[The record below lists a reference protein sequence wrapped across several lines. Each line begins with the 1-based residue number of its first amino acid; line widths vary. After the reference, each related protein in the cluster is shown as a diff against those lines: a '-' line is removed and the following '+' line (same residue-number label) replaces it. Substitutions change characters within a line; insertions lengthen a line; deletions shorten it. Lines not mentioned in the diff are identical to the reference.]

1 MDEIPEEFKDGEMIT
16 QMKEKFSGEKKIE
29 TYIKGEK
36 IGKGGFST
44 CYKLYNVQDKKIYA
58 AKEII
63 KNKSSYDRIK
73 NEIDIYEYL
82 KHDNIVNQ
90 KEHFI
95 YNDTQ
100 YLIFEFCEN
109 GDLSHLIDQRKKL
122 KEIEVQYYITQLIQ
136 ALIHLHDRNIVHR
149 DLKLGNIFLTGK
161 MELKLGDFGLA
172 KKLSFRDEKISE
184 MVGTPAYMA
193 PEILENMGYSLEV
206 DIWSLGV
213 IMYYLIIGKLPFN
226 KPNQED
232 IKSVSYTFPKKANIS
247 RAAKNLIEQILKKDP
262 KERPSLKQILRHDFF
277 TLGRSIPRLIP
288 KVFMYKDPSINY
300 IRYFMMDANDN
311 GIVDREVSNE
321 STNLKGI
328 IIEKEDENEENK
340 VRTDI
345 YVTKCHEIKK
355 YGLGYQLSNNNFGV
369 YFNDT
374 TKIIYDWRKDSYHYI
389 GNNEETK
396 SFTEKDIE
404 EIKEPKDLNK
414 KCKILKTFQEV
425 LTRDKNA
432 TSTISRNEN
441 YNDYERKD
449 DGMNDSSVPVYV
461 KKYYSY
467 DKQSILIRL
476 TNKDIQIYFLSGE
489 TILLSKEEKE
499 VTFIKKNNAQLE
511 TLKYPLQE
519 IMETQNY
526 DIIRKMQYSKS
537 LLERII
543 TDDNRQ

>member
-63 KNKSSYDRIK
+63 KDKSSYDRIK

-109 GDLSHLIDQRKKL
+109 RDLSHLIDKRKKL

-184 MVGTPAYMA
+184 MVGTPGYMA
-193 PEILENMGYSLEV
+193 PEILENKGYSLEV

-213 IMYYLIIGKLPFN
+213 IMYYIIIGKLPFN
-226 KPNQED
+226 KQNQED
-232 IKSVSYTFPKKANIS
+232 IKRVSFPKKAIIS
-247 RAAKNLIEQILKKDP
+247 RAAKSLIEQILVKDP

-374 TKIIYDWRKDSYHYI
+374 TKIIYDWRKDSYYYI

-489 TILLSKEEKE
+489 IILLSKEEKE

>member
-16 QMKEKFSGEKKIE
+16 QIKEKFSGEKKIE

-109 GDLSHLIDQRKKL
+109 RDLSHLIDQRKKL

-184 MVGTPAYMA
+184 GVGTPAYMA

-232 IKSVSYTFPKKANIS
+232 IKRVSYTFPKKAIIS
-247 RAAKNLIEQILKKDP
+247 IAAKNLIEQILVKDP

-300 IRYFMMDANDN
+300 IRYFMRDANEN
-311 GIVDREVSNE
+311 GIVDRELSND
-321 STNLKGI
+321 STRLKDI

>member
-16 QMKEKFSGEKKIE
+16 QVKEKFSGEKKIE
-29 TYIKGEK
+29 TYIKGK
-36 IGKGGFST
+36 IIGTGGFSI

-109 GDLSHLIDQRKKL
+109 RDLSHLIDKRKKL

-232 IKSVSYTFPKKANIS
+232 IKRVSFPKKAIIS
-247 RAAKNLIEQILKKDP
+247 RAAKSLIEQILVKDP

-311 GIVDREVSNE
+311 GIVDRELSNE
-321 STNLKGI
+321 STHLKDI

-396 SFTEKDIE
+396 SFMEKDIE

>member
-36 IGKGGFST
+36 IGKGGFSK

-63 KNKSSYDRIK
+63 KDKSSYDRIK

-109 GDLSHLIDQRKKL
+109 RDLSHLIDKRKKL

-193 PEILENMGYSLEV
+193 PEILENKGYSLEV

-232 IKSVSYTFPKKANIS
+232 IKRVSYTFPKKAIIS
-247 RAAKNLIEQILKKDP
+247 RAAKSLIEQILVKDP

-288 KVFMYKDPSINY
+288 KVFMHKDPSINY

-311 GIVDREVSNE
+311 GIVDRELSNE
-321 STNLKGI
+321 STRLKDI

>member
-16 QMKEKFSGEKKIE
+16 QVKEKFSGEKKIE
-29 TYIKGEK
+29 TYIKGK
-36 IGKGGFST
+36 IIGTGGFSI

-63 KNKSSYDRIK
+63 KNKSTYDRIK

-90 KEHFI
+90 KEHFT

-109 GDLSHLIDQRKKL
+109 RDLSHLIDKRKKL

-232 IKSVSYTFPKKANIS
+232 IKRVSYTFPKKAIIS

-311 GIVDREVSNE
+311 GIVDRELSNE

-374 TKIIYDWRKDSYHYI
+374 TKIIYDWRKDSYYYI

-396 SFTEKDIE
+396 SFMEKDIE

>member
-16 QMKEKFSGEKKIE
+16 QIKEKFSGEKKIE

-109 GDLSHLIDQRKKL
+109 RDLSHLIDQRKKL

-193 PEILENMGYSLEV
+193 PEILENKGYSLEV

-226 KPNQED
+226 KQNQED
-232 IKSVSYTFPKKANIS
+232 IKKVPCAFPKKAIIS
-247 RAAKNLIEQILKKDP
+247 RAAKSLIEQILVKDP

-300 IRYFMMDANDN
+300 IRYFMRDANEN
-311 GIVDREVSNE
+311 GIVDRELSNE
-321 STNLKGI
+321 STRLKDI

>member
-36 IGKGGFST
+36 IGKGGFAT

-63 KNKSSYDRIK
+63 KDKSSYDRIK

-109 GDLSHLIDQRKKL
+109 RDLSHLIDKRKKL

-172 KKLSFRDEKISE
+172 KKLSFREEKISE

-226 KPNQED
+226 KQNQED
-232 IKSVSYTFPKKANIS
+232 IKRAFPKKAIIS
-247 RAAKNLIEQILKKDP
+247 RAAKSLIEQILVKDP

-288 KVFMYKDPSINY
+288 KVFMHKDPSINY
-300 IRYFMMDANDN
+300 IRYFMMDADKN
-311 GIVDREVSNE
+311 GIVNREVSNE

-374 TKIIYDWRKDSYHYI
+374 TKIIYDWRKDSYYYI

-396 SFTEKDIE
+396 SFMEKDIE

>member
-63 KNKSSYDRIK
+63 KVKSSYDRIK

-90 KEHFI
+90 KEHFTC
-95 YNDTQ
+95 NDTQ

-109 GDLSHLIDQRKKL
+109 GDLSHLIDKRKKL

-193 PEILENMGYSLEV
+193 PEILENKGYSLEV

-247 RAAKNLIEQILKKDP
+247 RAAKSLIEQILVKDP

-311 GIVDREVSNE
+311 GIVDRELSNE

>member
-1 MDEIPEEFKDGEMIT
+1 MDEIPEEFKGGEMIT

-29 TYIKGEK
+29 TYIKGK
-36 IGKGGFST
+36 IIGTGGFSK

-109 GDLSHLIDQRKKL
+109 RDLSHLIDKRKKL

-184 MVGTPAYMA
+184 RVGTPAYMA

-232 IKSVSYTFPKKANIS
+232 IKRVSFPKKAIIS
-247 RAAKNLIEQILKKDP
+247 RAAKSLIEQILVKDP
-262 KERPSLKQILRHDFF
+262 KKRPSLKQILRHDFF

-311 GIVDREVSNE
+311 GIVDRELSNE

-396 SFTEKDIE
+396 SFMEKDIE

>member
-29 TYIKGEK
+29 TYIKGK
-36 IGKGGFST
+36 IIGTGGFSI

-109 GDLSHLIDQRKKL
+109 RDLSHLIDKRKKL

-184 MVGTPAYMA
+184 RVGTPAYMA

-232 IKSVSYTFPKKANIS
+232 IKRVSYTFPKKAIIS
-247 RAAKNLIEQILKKDP
+247 RAAKSLIEQILVKDP

-288 KVFMYKDPSINY
+288 KVFMHKDPSINY
-300 IRYFMMDANDN
+300 IRYFMMDADKN
-311 GIVDREVSNE
+311 GIVNREVSNE

-374 TKIIYDWRKDSYHYI
+374 TKIIYDWRKDSYYYI

-396 SFTEKDIE
+396 SFMEKDIE

>member
-90 KEHFI
+90 KEHFT

-109 GDLSHLIDQRKKL
+109 RDLSYLIDKRKKL

-232 IKSVSYTFPKKANIS
+232 IKSVSFPKKAIIS
-247 RAAKNLIEQILKKDP
+247 RAAKSLIEQILVKDP

-311 GIVDREVSNE
+311 GIVDRELSNE

-396 SFTEKDIE
+396 SFMEKDIE

>member
-16 QMKEKFSGEKKIE
+16 QVKEKFSGEKKIE

-109 GDLSHLIDQRKKL
+109 RDLSHLIDKRKKL

-136 ALIHLHDRNIVHR
+136 ALIHLHDSNIVHR

-193 PEILENMGYSLEV
+193 PEILENKGYSLEV

-226 KPNQED
+226 KQNQED
-232 IKSVSYTFPKKANIS
+232 IKRVSYTFPKKAIIS
-247 RAAKNLIEQILKKDP
+247 RAAKSLIEQILVKDP

-300 IRYFMMDANDN
+300 IRYFMMDADKN
-311 GIVDREVSNE
+311 GIVDRELSNE
-321 STNLKGI
+321 STHLKDI

-396 SFTEKDIE
+396 SFMEKDIE

>member
-1 MDEIPEEFKDGEMIT
+1 MDEIPEEFKGGEMIT

-29 TYIKGEK
+29 SYIKGEK

-109 GDLSHLIDQRKKL
+109 RDLSHLIDKRKKL

-193 PEILENMGYSLEV
+193 PEILENKGYSLEV

-232 IKSVSYTFPKKANIS
+232 IKRVSYTFPKKAIIS
-247 RAAKNLIEQILKKDP
+247 RAAKSLIEQILVKDP

-288 KVFMYKDPSINY
+288 KVFMHKDPSINY
-300 IRYFMMDANDN
+300 IRYFMMDADKN
-311 GIVDREVSNE
+311 GIVNREVSNE

-396 SFTEKDIE
+396 SFMEKDIE

>member
-16 QMKEKFSGEKKIE
+16 QVKEKFSGEKKIE
-29 TYIKGEK
+29 TYIKGK
-36 IGKGGFST
+36 IIGTGGFSK

-58 AKEII
+58 AKEIM
-63 KNKSSYDRIK
+63 KDKSSYDRIK

-109 GDLSHLIDQRKKL
+109 RDLSHLIDKRKKL

-232 IKSVSYTFPKKANIS
+232 IKRVSYTFPKKAIIS

-300 IRYFMMDANDN
+300 IRYFMMDADKN
-311 GIVDREVSNE
+311 GIVDRALSDE
-321 STNLKGI
+321 STRLKDI

>member
-16 QMKEKFSGEKKIE
+16 QVKEKFSGEKKIE
-29 TYIKGEK
+29 TYIKGK
-36 IGKGGFST
+36 IIGTGGFSK

-63 KNKSSYDRIK
+63 KDKSSYDRIK

-109 GDLSHLIDQRKKL
+109 RDLSHLIDKRKKL

-232 IKSVSYTFPKKANIS
+232 IKRVSFPKKAIIS
-247 RAAKNLIEQILKKDP
+247 RAAKSLIEQILVKDP

-288 KVFMYKDPSINY
+288 KVFMHKDPSINY
-300 IRYFMMDANDN
+300 IRYFMMDADKN
-311 GIVDREVSNE
+311 GIVNREVSNE

-374 TKIIYDWRKDSYHYI
+374 TKIIYDWRKDSYYYI

-396 SFTEKDIE
+396 SFMEKDIE

>member
-63 KNKSSYDRIK
+63 KDKSSYDRIK

-109 GDLSHLIDQRKKL
+109 RDLSYLIDKRKKL

-193 PEILENMGYSLEV
+193 PEILENKGYSLEV

-232 IKSVSYTFPKKANIS
+232 IKSVSYTFPKKAIIS
-247 RAAKNLIEQILKKDP
+247 IAAKSLIEQILVKDP

-288 KVFMYKDPSINY
+288 KVFMHKDPSINY
-300 IRYFMMDANDN
+300 IRYFMMDADKN
-311 GIVDREVSNE
+311 GIVDRALSDE
-321 STNLKGI
+321 STRLKDI

-396 SFTEKDIE
+396 SFMEKDIE

>member
-36 IGKGGFST
+36 IGKGGFAT

-109 GDLSHLIDQRKKL
+109 RDLSYLIDQRKKL

-226 KPNQED
+226 KKNQED
-232 IKSVSYTFPKKANIS
+232 IKSVSYTFPKKAIIS
-247 RAAKNLIEQILKKDP
+247 KAAKSLIEQILVKDP
-262 KERPSLKQILRHDFF
+262 KERPSLKQILKHDFF

-300 IRYFMMDANDN
+300 IRYFMMDADKN
-311 GIVDREVSNE
+311 GIVNREVSNE

-396 SFTEKDIE
+396 SFMEKDIE

>member
-1 MDEIPEEFKDGEMIT
+1 MDEIPEEFKDGERIT
-16 QMKEKFSGEKKIE
+16 KLTTKYSGEKKIE

-36 IGKGGFST
+36 IGTGGFSV
-44 CYKLYNVQDKKIYA
+44 CYKLYNAQDKKIYA

-63 KNKSSYDRIK
+63 KIKSSYDRVK

-82 KHDNIVNQ
+82 KHDNIVNK
-90 KEHFI
+90 KEDFI

-109 GDLSHLIDQRKKL
+109 RDLSHLIKERNKL

-149 DLKLGNIFLTGK
+149 DLKLGNIFLTEK

-172 KKLSFRDEKISE
+172 KKLSFPDEKIDGFA
-184 MVGTPAYMA
+184 GTHLYMA
-193 PEILENMGYSLEV
+193 PEILENKGYSLEV

-213 IMYYLIIGKLPFN
+213 IMYYLIIGDLPF
-226 KPNQED
+226 KRQED
-232 IKSVSYTFPKKANIS
+232 IKNVSPKFPKNAIIS
-247 RAAKNLIEQILKKDP
+247 RAAKDLIKQILVKDP

-300 IRYFMMDANDN
+300 IRYFMMDANND
-311 GIVDREVSNE
+311 GIVDRPLSNE
-321 STNLKGI
+321 STHLKDI
-328 IIEKEDENEENK
+328 IIEKEDENEEIK
-340 VRTDI
+340 ARTDI

-374 TKIIYDWRKDSYHYI
+374 TKIIYDWRKDTYHYI

-396 SFTEKDIE
+396 SFRENEIE

-414 KCKILKTFQEV
+414 KCKILKTFREI

-441 YNDYERKD
+441 NHDYERKD
-449 DGMNDSSVPVYV
+449 DGTNDSSVPVYV

-476 TNKDIQIYFLSGE
+476 TNKDIQIYFLNGE

-526 DIIRKMQYSKS
+526 DIIKKMQYSKS

>member
-16 QMKEKFSGEKKIE
+16 QVKEKFSGEKKIE
-29 TYIKGEK
+29 TYIKGK
-36 IGKGGFST
+36 IIGTGGFSK

-63 KNKSSYDRIK
+63 KDKSSYDRIK

-109 GDLSHLIDQRKKL
+109 RDLSHLIDKRKKL

-193 PEILENMGYSLEV
+193 PEILENKGYSLEV

-226 KPNQED
+226 KQNQED
-232 IKSVSYTFPKKANIS
+232 IKKVSFPKKAIIS
-247 RAAKNLIEQILKKDP
+247 RAAKSLIEQILVKDP

-300 IRYFMMDANDN
+300 IRYFMMDADKN
-311 GIVDREVSNE
+311 GIVDRALSDE
-321 STNLKGI
+321 STRLKDI

>member
-36 IGKGGFST
+36 IGKGGFAT

-109 GDLSHLIDQRKKL
+109 RDLSYLIDQRKKL

-193 PEILENMGYSLEV
+193 PEILENKGYSLEV

-226 KPNQED
+226 KQNQED
-232 IKSVSYTFPKKANIS
+232 IKKVSFPKKAIIS
-247 RAAKNLIEQILKKDP
+247 RAAKSLIEQILVKDP

-311 GIVDREVSNE
+311 GIVDRELSNE

>member
-109 GDLSHLIDQRKKL
+109 RDLSYLIDQRKKL

-193 PEILENMGYSLEV
+193 PEILENKGYSLEV

-226 KPNQED
+226 KKNQED
-232 IKSVSYTFPKKANIS
+232 IKSVSYTFPKKAIIS
-247 RAAKNLIEQILKKDP
+247 KAAKSLIEQILVKDP

-300 IRYFMMDANDN
+300 IRYFMMDADKN
-311 GIVDREVSNE
+311 GIVNRELSNE
-321 STNLKGI
+321 STRLKDI

-396 SFTEKDIE
+396 SFMEKDIE

>member
-16 QMKEKFSGEKKIE
+16 QVKEKFSGEKKIE
-29 TYIKGEK
+29 TYIKGK
-36 IGKGGFST
+36 IIGTGGFSK

-109 GDLSHLIDQRKKL
+109 RDLSHLIDKRKKL

-184 MVGTPAYMA
+184 RVGTPAYMA

-232 IKSVSYTFPKKANIS
+232 IKRVSYTFPKKAIIS

-288 KVFMYKDPSINY
+288 KVFMHKDPSINY
-300 IRYFMMDANDN
+300 IRYFMMDADKN
-311 GIVDREVSNE
+311 GIVNREVSNE

-389 GNNEETK
+389 GNNEEIKT
-396 SFTEKDIE
+396 FMEKDIE

-489 TILLSKEEKE
+489 TILL
-499 VTFIKKNNAQLE
+499 
-511 TLKYPLQE
+511 
-519 IMETQNY
+519 
-526 DIIRKMQYSKS
+526 
-537 LLERII
+537 
-543 TDDNRQ
+543 

>member
-36 IGKGGFST
+36 IGKGGFSI

-63 KNKSSYDRIK
+63 KNKSTYERIK

-90 KEHFI
+90 KEHFTC
-95 YNDTQ
+95 NDTQ

-109 GDLSHLIDQRKKL
+109 GDLSHLIDKRKKL

-247 RAAKNLIEQILKKDP
+247 RAAKSLIEQILKKDP

>member
-36 IGKGGFST
+36 IGKGGFAI

-63 KNKSSYDRIK
+63 KDKSSYDRIK

-109 GDLSHLIDQRKKL
+109 RDLSHLIDKRKKL

-136 ALIHLHDRNIVHR
+136 ALIHLHDSNIVHR

-193 PEILENMGYSLEV
+193 PEILENKGYSLEV

-226 KPNQED
+226 KQNQED
-232 IKSVSYTFPKKANIS
+232 IKRVSFPKKAIIS
-247 RAAKNLIEQILKKDP
+247 RAAKSLIEQILKKDP

-311 GIVDREVSNE
+311 GIVDRELSNE

>member
-109 GDLSHLIDQRKKL
+109 RDLSHLIDKRKKL

-193 PEILENMGYSLEV
+193 PEILENKGYSLEV

-226 KPNQED
+226 KQNQED
-232 IKSVSYTFPKKANIS
+232 IKRVSYTFPKKAIIS
-247 RAAKNLIEQILKKDP
+247 RAAKNLIEQILVKDP

-311 GIVDREVSNE
+311 GIVDRELSNE

>member
-16 QMKEKFSGEKKIE
+16 QVKEKFSGEKKIE
-29 TYIKGEK
+29 TYIKGK
-36 IGKGGFST
+36 IIGTGGFSI

-63 KNKSSYDRIK
+63 KDKSPHDRIK

-109 GDLSHLIDQRKKL
+109 RDLSHLIDKRKKL

-184 MVGTPAYMA
+184 RVGTPAYMA

-232 IKSVSYTFPKKANIS
+232 IKRVSYTFPKKAIIS
-247 RAAKNLIEQILKKDP
+247 RAAKNLIEQILVKDP
-262 KERPSLKQILRHDFF
+262 KKRPSLKQILRHDFF

-300 IRYFMMDANDN
+300 IRYFMMDADKN
-311 GIVDREVSNE
+311 GIVNREVSNE

-374 TKIIYDWRKDSYHYI
+374 TKIIYDWRKDSYYYI

-396 SFTEKDIE
+396 SFMEKDIE

-441 YNDYERKD
+441 YIDYERKD

>member
-16 QMKEKFSGEKKIE
+16 QVKEKFSGEKKIE
-29 TYIKGEK
+29 TYIKGTI
-36 IGKGGFST
+36 IGTGGFSK

-63 KNKSSYDRIK
+63 KDKSSYDRIK

-109 GDLSHLIDQRKKL
+109 RDLSHLLDKRKKL

-193 PEILENMGYSLEV
+193 PEILENKGYSLEV

-226 KPNQED
+226 KQNQED
-232 IKSVSYTFPKKANIS
+232 IKKVSFPKKAIIS
-247 RAAKNLIEQILKKDP
+247 RAAKSLIEQILVKDP

-300 IRYFMMDANDN
+300 IRYFMMDADKN
-311 GIVDREVSNE
+311 GIVDRALSDE
-321 STNLKGI
+321 STRLKDI

>member
-16 QMKEKFSGEKKIE
+16 QVKEKFSGEKKIE
-29 TYIKGEK
+29 TYIKGK
-36 IGKGGFST
+36 IIGTGGFSK

-63 KNKSSYDRIK
+63 KDKSSYDRIK

-109 GDLSHLIDQRKKL
+109 RDLSHLIDKRKKL

-184 MVGTPAYMA
+184 RVGTPAYMA

-232 IKSVSYTFPKKANIS
+232 IKRVSYTFPKKAIIS
-247 RAAKNLIEQILKKDP
+247 RAAKSLIEQILRKDP

-300 IRYFMMDANDN
+300 IRYFMMDANQN
-311 GIVDREVSNE
+311 GIVDRELSNE
-321 STNLKGI
+321 STRLKDI

-396 SFTEKDIE
+396 SFMEKDIE
-404 EIKEPKDLNK
+404 EIKDKDLNK

>member
-29 TYIKGEK
+29 TYIKGKK
-36 IGKGGFST
+36 IGTGGFST

-109 GDLSHLIDQRKKL
+109 RDLSHLIDKRKKL

-184 MVGTPAYMA
+184 GVGTPAYMA

-232 IKSVSYTFPKKANIS
+232 IKSVSYTFPKKAIIS
-247 RAAKNLIEQILKKDP
+247 KAAKSLIEQILVKDP
-262 KERPSLKQILRHDFF
+262 KKRPNLKQILRHDFF

-300 IRYFMMDANDN
+300 IRYFMRDANEN
-311 GIVDREVSNE
+311 GIVDRELSNE

>member
-16 QMKEKFSGEKKIE
+16 QVKEKFSGEKKIE

-90 KEHFI
+90 KEHFTC
-95 YNDTQ
+95 NDTQ

-109 GDLSHLIDQRKKL
+109 RDLSHLIAKRKKL

-193 PEILENMGYSLEV
+193 PEILENKGYSLEV

-226 KPNQED
+226 KKNQED
-232 IKSVSYTFPKKANIS
+232 IKSVSYTFPKKAIIS
-247 RAAKNLIEQILKKDP
+247 RAAKNLIEQILVKDP

-300 IRYFMMDANDN
+300 IRYFMMDANEN
-311 GIVDREVSNE
+311 GIVDRELSNE
-321 STNLKGI
+321 STRLKDI

-396 SFTEKDIE
+396 SFMEKDIE

>member
-16 QMKEKFSGEKKIE
+16 QVKEKFSGEKKIE

-63 KNKSSYDRIK
+63 KDKSSYDRIK

-109 GDLSHLIDQRKKL
+109 RDLSHLIDKRKKL

-193 PEILENMGYSLEV
+193 PEILENKGYSLEV

-232 IKSVSYTFPKKANIS
+232 IKSVSYTFPKKAIIS
-247 RAAKNLIEQILKKDP
+247 RAAKSLIEQILVKDP

-288 KVFMYKDPSINY
+288 KVFMHKDPSINY
-300 IRYFMMDANDN
+300 IRYFMMDADKN
-311 GIVDREVSNE
+311 GIVNREVSNE

-374 TKIIYDWRKDSYHYI
+374 TKIIYDWRKDSYYYI

-396 SFTEKDIE
+396 SFMEKDIE

>member
-1 MDEIPEEFKDGEMIT
+1 MDEIPEEFKGGEMIT

-29 TYIKGEK
+29 TYIKGK
-36 IGKGGFST
+36 IIGTGGFSK

-63 KNKSSYDRIK
+63 KNKSTYDRIK

-109 GDLSHLIDQRKKL
+109 RDLSHLIDKRKKL

-172 KKLSFRDEKISE
+172 KKLSFPDEKISE
-184 MVGTPAYMA
+184 RVGTPAYMA

-232 IKSVSYTFPKKANIS
+232 IKRVSYTFPKKAIIS
-247 RAAKNLIEQILKKDP
+247 RAAKSLIEQILVKDP

-311 GIVDREVSNE
+311 GIVDRELSNE

-374 TKIIYDWRKDSYHYI
+374 TKIIYDWRKDSYYYI

-396 SFTEKDIE
+396 SFMEKDIE

>member
-16 QMKEKFSGEKKIE
+16 QVKEKFSGEKKIE
-29 TYIKGEK
+29 TYIKGK
-36 IGKGGFST
+36 IIGTGGFSK

-109 GDLSHLIDQRKKL
+109 RDLSHLIDKRKKL

-184 MVGTPAYMA
+184 RVGTPAYMA

-232 IKSVSYTFPKKANIS
+232 IKRVSYTFPKKAIIS
-247 RAAKNLIEQILKKDP
+247 RAAKNLIEQILVKDP

-288 KVFMYKDPSINY
+288 KVFMHKDPSINY

-311 GIVDREVSNE
+311 GIVDRELSNE

-396 SFTEKDIE
+396 SFMEKDIE

>member
-16 QMKEKFSGEKKIE
+16 QVKEKFSGEKKIE
-29 TYIKGEK
+29 TYIKGK
-36 IGKGGFST
+36 IIGTGGFSK

-109 GDLSHLIDQRKKL
+109 RDLSHLIDKRKKL

-184 MVGTPAYMA
+184 RVGTPAYMA

-232 IKSVSYTFPKKANIS
+232 IKRVSYTFPKKAIIS
-247 RAAKNLIEQILKKDP
+247 RAAKSLIEQILKKDP

-288 KVFMYKDPSINY
+288 KVFMYKDPSLNY
-300 IRYFMMDANDN
+300 IRYFMMDADKN
-311 GIVDREVSNE
+311 GIVDRALSNE
-321 STNLKGI
+321 STRLKDI

-396 SFTEKDIE
+396 SFMEKDIE

>member
-63 KNKSSYDRIK
+63 KDKSSYDRIK

-109 GDLSHLIDQRKKL
+109 RDLSHLIDKRKKL

-193 PEILENMGYSLEV
+193 PEILENKGYSLEV

-232 IKSVSYTFPKKANIS
+232 IKRVSYTFPKKAIIS
-247 RAAKNLIEQILKKDP
+247 RAAKSLIEQILVKDP

-288 KVFMYKDPSINY
+288 KVFMHKDPSINY
-300 IRYFMMDANDN
+300 IRYFMMDADKN
-311 GIVDREVSNE
+311 GIVNREVSNE

-328 IIEKEDENEENK
+328 IIEKENENEENK

-374 TKIIYDWRKDSYHYI
+374 TKIIYDWRKDSYYYI

-396 SFTEKDIE
+396 SFMEKDIE